1 MADTSYAL
9 RLKKDCAPAS
19 FMAAGTAV
27 ELTKDGQVFKTTD
40 RRVFEQLRL
49 LPFLE
54 DCTDE
59 PAAKAQETEA

>member
-27 ELTKDGQVFKTTD
+27 ELTEDGQVFTTTE
-40 RRVFEQLRL
+40 RRVYEQLRL

-54 DCTDE
+54 DAPAQTDE
-59 PAAKAQETEA
+59 TEG